1 MSAHLE
7 LSYLPQGLGLKS
19 PEASAA
25 ANFLLSFAEELPAEA
40 PEGPCMHTLEAS
52 KMKPRA
58 LDAKCDAARLSGQ
71 KADSAQE
78 FKQAFEE
85 AFASALTKFDSLD
98 AYFAS
103 GMSVPAVCE
112 MLADE
117 MQQDRDFEPV
127 LVALGRDTE
136 LQTLLRKFVG
146 AANGKWKEGNR
157 GVDRPKVPR
166 TLKDNPLPWASID
179 AYPEWVVGQIETY
192 AGAAPEDQADAQ
204 KRLEC
209 TLLERPL
216 CAASVKYDGTC
227 FGKLD
232 TGELVGRKQL
242 LGKACDQYQ
251 HTSTAAAQPC
261 NAAALRCALSE
272 MLDVEL
278 GRVCVWGEL
287 MCNPGFYSYKER
299 GLAAKWLCFGVVA
312 TLDGLAC
319 DSFRTSGCSPDK
331 LHCVARKLSE
341 QGFAYSMHEGGRLR
355 LLLCPALR
363 QLLQD
368 VAACEV
374 VHEQFHGLTH
384 AEVVAQAADG
394 LSAGANEG
402 LVLVFTRP
410 DGQSSLRKWKNSA
423 EGGSVS
429 KKHAQL
435 LRSCRDL
442 CSSLVAEGRLDA
454 RVLAM
459 LATMQSVAEAETSPM
474 KTGKAK
480 VGA

>member
-7 LSYLPQGLGLKS
+7 LSYLQGLGLKA
-19 PEASAA
+19 PESSAS

-40 PEGPCMHTLEAS
+40 PEGPCMRNLEAP

-58 LDAKCDAARLSGQ
+58 LDATCEAARLSGL

-78 FKQAFEE
+78 FKQAFKE

-98 AYFAS
+98 AYFAT
-103 GMSVPAVCE
+103 GMSVLAVCE

-117 MQQDRDFEPV
+117 MRQDRDFEP
-127 LVALGRDTE
+127 ALAVFGRDTE

-146 AANGKWKEGNR
+146 TANGKWKEGNR

-166 TLKDNPLPWASID
+166 KLKDNPLPWASID

-192 AGAAPEDQADAQ
+192 ASAAPEEQVDART
-204 KRLEC
+204 RLER

-242 LGKACDQYQ
+242 LGTACDRYQ
-251 HTSTAAAQPC
+251 HTSTAAAEQC
-261 NAAALRCALSE
+261 NVAALRCALSK

-299 GLAAKWLCFGVVA
+299 GLAAKWLCFGVVT

-319 DSFRTSGCSPDK
+319 DSFQTSGCSPDK
-331 LHCVARKLSE
+331 LQCVARKLSE
-341 QGFAYSMHEGGRLR
+341 QGFAYSTSEGGKLR

-368 VAACEV
+368 VAVCEV
-374 VHEQFHGLTH
+374 VDEQFHGLTH
-384 AEVVAQAADG
+384 AEVVAEAADG
-394 LSAGANEG
+394 LSAGAHEG
-402 LVLVFTRP
+402 LVLVFARP

-423 EGGSVS
+423 EGASVS

-435 LRSCRDL
+435 LRNCQDL

-454 RVLAM
+454 RVVAM
-459 LATMQSVAEAETSPM
+459 LATMQSVAEARTSPM
-474 KTGKAK
+474 KTGRTK
-480 VGA
+480 VAA